1 MLMRM
6 LNGVVLGPRPIETD
20 SDLKG
25 IIIGVATVKP
35 GIQLIVRGV
44 VTGDLFLEQ
53 GAHAKIDGIVMGT
66 VFNRGG
72 TVDIRG
78 AVGGLEEAAPAAD
91 PDQPVIAN

>member
-1 MLMRM
+1 MRM

-25 IIIGVATVKP
+25 MIIGVATVKP
-35 GIQLIVRGV
+35 GIQLFVHGV
-44 VTGDLFLEQ
+44 VTGDLILER
-53 GAHAKIDGIVMGT
+53 GAHAEIDGIVMGT

-78 AVGGLEEAAPAAD
+78 AVGGLEEDGPEADSEQAA
-91 PDQPVIAN
+91 VAN